1 MYHKNI
7 KMKKSELREIIKEE
21 LRGIYKSKPITGKG
35 PFQISAVLSG
45 DIAEL
50 MMEAKDKLLE
60 KYKGK
65 FLGKRVRMEGSQVG
79 KDEGIVTDLELKYKD
94 PNQFMLMVYLD
105 GEYEAELGYLRDK
118 ITIIE

>member
-1 MYHKNI
+1 
-7 KMKKSELREIIKEE
+7 MKRSELRNIIKEE
-21 LRGIYKSKPITGKG
+21 LRGIYKNTPINGKG

-79 KDEGIVTDLELKYKD
+79 KEEGVVTDLELRYKD
-94 PNQFMLMVYLD
+94 PSQFMLRVYLD
-105 GEYEAELGYLRDK
+105 GEYEAELGYLQDK